1 MTARSCDIDAGTVR
15 RVDWLELIPATL
27 FFRAF
32 AVTFKP
38 SFLLLCAVFA
48 LVCARLDSFM
58 EVGSN
63 DRRAPELRIESIASG
78 DQGVDFA
85 LHSLI
90 YSSAPARR
98 AFSLFRDATPR
109 VNASLKGRTEESAVV
124 FTVHSVEFLVALWLA
139 LAIARSTVVRLT
151 TSSRSSTFASLKF
164 AFKRYSSALLTLIAP
179 LVFVVAFA
187 VLALVARVAIPVS
200 AVLSPVVM
208 LFALA
213 FEFILALLI
222 LSAPLGV
229 AAIASENCD
238 GFDAISRGVSYL
250 VQRTLIWLLYA
261 FFAQTLICVGSL
273 ILAFIARYAAAGF
286 VACYTVDG
294 ALYDRFGVEFWGDLI
309 LRVPQAYPY
318 VAAIVYSCAIYVM
331 LRRSVDGTPF
341 ETCALNLKRA
351 TPRKLRK
358 ILKDEK
364 GAPTFDSQNVAT
376 HGGSPERKE
385 SSRQGDQNT

>member
-1 MTARSCDIDAGTVR
+1 MVRSCDIDAGTVR

-32 AVTFKP
+32 TATFKP
-38 SFLLLCAVFA
+38 SFLLLCAAFA

-58 EVGSN
+58 EVDSN
-63 DRRAPELRIESIASG
+63 DCRAPELQVESIESG
-78 DQGVDFA
+78 DQGVDFTFR
-85 LHSLI
+85 SLI

-98 AFSLFRDATPR
+98 ALSLFRDATPCAAASHKER
-109 VNASLKGRTEESAVV
+109 TKENAAVFV
-124 FTVHSVEFLVALWLA
+124 VHSVELLVALWLA
-139 LAIARSTVVRLT
+139 LAVARSAAVRLT

-164 AFKRYSSALLTLIAP
+164 AFKRYPSALLTLVAP
-179 LVFVVAFA
+179 LIFVVAFA
-187 VLALVARVAIPVS
+187 VLALVVRVTIPAS

-208 LFALA
+208 FFALA

-238 GFDAISRGVSYL
+238 GFDAISRGVSYF
-250 VQRTLIWLLYA
+250 VQRALIWLLYA
-261 FFAQTLICVGSL
+261 FFAQILICVGNL
-273 ILAFIARYAAAGF
+273 ILSFIARYAATGF
-286 VACYTVDG
+286 VACYTADG
-294 ALYDRFGVEFWGDLI
+294 VLYDKYGVEFWGSLI
-309 LRVPQAYPY
+309 LHVPQAYPY

-341 ETCALNLKRA
+341 ETCALNLKGT

-364 GAPTFDSQNVAT
+364 GAPIFDSQNAASRDGNPSEQSAQET
-376 HGGSPERKE
+376 GGLS
-385 SSRQGDQNT
+385 

>member
-1 MTARSCDIDAGTVR
+1 MASSYDIDAGTVR

-32 AVTFKP
+32 AATFKP
-38 SFLLLCAVFA
+38 SFLLLCAAFA

-58 EVGSN
+58 EVDSN
-63 DRRAPELRIESIASG
+63 DRRVPELRIESVASG
-78 DQGVDFA
+78 DQSVDFA
-85 LHSLI
+85 FGSLI

-109 VNASLKGRTEESAVV
+109 ANSLHKGRMKENAAV
-124 FTVHSVEFLVALWLA
+124 FAVHSVEFLVALWLA
-139 LAIARSTVVRLT
+139 LAAARSAVVRLT

-164 AFKRYSSALLTLIAP
+164 AFKRYPSALLTLIAP
-179 LVFVVAFA
+179 LIFAVAFA
-187 VLALVARVAIPVS
+187 VLALLAKATIPVS

-250 VQRTLIWLLYA
+250 VQRALIWALYA
-261 FFAQTLICVGSL
+261 FIAQFLICVGNL
-273 ILAFIARYAAAGF
+273 ILAFIARYAATGF
-286 VACYTVDG
+286 VACYTMDG
-294 ALYDRFGVEFWGDLI
+294 SLYGKFGVEFWGELI

-341 ETCALNLKRA
+341 ETCALNLKGSA
-351 TPRKLRK
+351 PRKLRK
-358 ILKDEK
+358 ILKDGK
-364 GAPTFDSQNVAT
+364 GAPTFDSQNAAARDGKASQT
-376 HGGSPERKE
+376 SEKDGGLP
-385 SSRQGDQNT
+385 